1 MLTQKTMPQASP
13 TKKRPLFCLAIE
25 TYNRKGQ
32 ITETNLLY
40 MHGDDTANVRYLY
53 RLTQP
58 NTRKY
63 HIVAIAPV
71 IGYKVDDK
79 QGKLLSV

>member
-1 MLTQKTMPQASP
+1 MVSP
-13 TKKRPLFCLAIE
+13 TKKRILHCLAIE
-25 TYNRKGQ
+25 TYNRLGQ
-32 ITETNLLY
+32 LVETNLLY
-40 MHGDDTANVRYLY
+40 MHGDDVANVRYLY

-79 QGKLLSV
+79 KGEQLSV

>member
-1 MLTQKTMPQASP
+1 MLTQRTMQQESR
-13 TKKRPLFCLAIE
+13 TKKTLFCLAIE
-25 TYNRKGQ
+25 THNRKGQ

-40 MHGDDTANVRYLY
+40 MHGDDVANVRYLY